1 MYSLA
6 PDGSTVRSDNLFL
19 TCFSLTVNN
28 MSHQYSVVEKRR
40 QPPGFQ
46 FEGRR
51 RRRTYFAYH
60 ARAPPGRWGLSDESD
75 DHHIGGCS
83 SRAWAEEAHSSGDAF
98 SVGKFPGVTSPDE
111 AFSAR
116 RVASRVCSSVV
127 RVRGFAHAS
136 LALLVRVSPR
146 QARRVPKHRSSRA
159 RSTASAAGLAACE
172 NHSEEGGG
180 VTRAAGAS
188 CVCLSRFAETFRSC
202 GSAAL
207 AIAIFIGPM
216 AACMHCLC
224 LGSAPSVLSL
234 HLISPSAQLSC
245 PMPRT
250 TRTEVQMQTS
260 ANLHLSMS

>member
-19 TCFSLTVNN
+19 SFFSLTVNN

-116 RVASRVCSSVV
+116 CVASRVCSSVV
-127 RVRGFAHAS
+127 RVRGFANAS

-146 QARRVPKHRSSRA
+146 QTRRFPKHRSSRA
-159 RSTASAAGLAACE
+159 RSTAGAAGLAACE
-172 NHSEEGGG
+172 NHSEQGGG

-188 CVCLSRFAETFRSC
+188 CVWDDVYRGSRK
-202 GSAAL
+202 
-207 AIAIFIGPM
+207 
-216 AACMHCLC
+216 
-224 LGSAPSVLSL
+224 PSVRAGRPPSRSRSLSGPWPRACTVCVL
-234 HLISPSAQLSC
+234 AVRQVFSPSI
-245 PMPRT
+245 
-250 TRTEVQMQTS
+250 
-260 ANLHLSMS
+260 